1 MGQDGPLDNLEKF
14 GILDASQTQPFDYSR
29 TGLIMDAPH
38 YELISSR
45 SSLIYIIEN
54 VHIDQE
60 IKYSYFSQGAFLY
73 Q

>member
-14 GILDASQTQPFDYSR
+14 GILDPSQTQPFDYSR

-60 IKYSYFSQGAFLY
+60 IKYLYFFQVRFLV
-73 Q
+73 